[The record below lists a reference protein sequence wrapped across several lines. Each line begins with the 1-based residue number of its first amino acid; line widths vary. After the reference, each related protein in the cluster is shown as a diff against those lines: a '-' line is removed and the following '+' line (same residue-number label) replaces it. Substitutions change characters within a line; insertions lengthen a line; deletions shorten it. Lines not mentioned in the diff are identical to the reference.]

1 MFSKYGKLPI
11 WNKICVTSCLY
22 NIIFN
27 MKKILI
33 LAVFILSVSFD
44 SVQDP
49 AFDTGEW
56 FKFRIHYGLVTAGY
70 ATLEVKEAIKNNKKV
85 YHAIGKGYTTGMS
98 KWFFNVNDNYETY
111 FDKATGKPYQYV
123 RKIDEGGYTKDEE
136 GFFNQDRN
144 NILVKDYKNNTNQT
158 FATSENIQDIVSTF
172 YYLRKHPTVNKL
184 KVGESI
190 AIDMFFDQET
200 TKFKLKYLGKE
211 DIDTKFGI
219 VPCMIFK
226 PLVQSGRVFK
236 EQESVTVWISDDD
249 NKVPVRI
256 KASLAIGSLKADLES
271 FKGLSNPFTIK
282 VTP

>member
-1 MFSKYGKLPI
+1 
-11 WNKICVTSCLY
+11 
-22 NIIFN
+22 
-27 MKKILI
+27 MKKILV
-33 LAVFILSVSFD
+33 LALFFLTVSFD
-44 SVQDP
+44 SLQDTP
-49 AFDTGEW
+49 FDTGEW

-85 YHAIGKGYTTGMS
+85 YHAVGRGYTTGMS
-98 KWFFNVNDNYETY
+98 KWFFNVEDNYETY

-136 GFFNQDRN
+136 GFFNQDKN
-144 NILVKDYKNNTNQT
+144 TILVKDYKNNNNQT

-172 YYLRKHPTVNKL
+172 YYLRKHPSVNRL

-190 AIDMFFDQET
+190 AIDMFFDQES
-200 TKFKLKYLGKE
+200 TKFKLKYIGKE
-211 DIDTKFGI
+211 DLDTKFGV
-219 VPCMIFK
+219 VPCMIFR

-236 EQESVTVWISDDD
+236 EQESLTVWISDDD

-256 KASLAIGSLKADLES
+256 KASLAIGSIKADLES

-282 VTP
+282 VKQ